1 MTCNLVPNIERFGRF
16 PRRNI
21 ILGRCDTAEE
31 ELYLKG
37 GRAGF

>member
-1 MTCNLVPNIERFGRF
+1 MERFGRF
-16 PRRNI
+16 PHRNI
-21 ILGRCDTAEE
+21 ILGRRNTAEE